1 MEQFFAREAKSN
13 MPLQLLKKVWGIKI
27 ISPNSCYQSNQMI
40 IPSAISQER
49 LISKANYILP
59 EKKSMNSYAGDILL
73 LVQIPL
79 ALAFT
84 SVHYCLNELI
94 DFDQTGINTLLR
106 GGDELFRFWWPL
118 KCLIRYWQY
127 ENMSSSSP
135 QLIGILASTG

>member
-1 MEQFFAREAKSN
+1 
-13 MPLQLLKKVWGIKI
+13 
-27 ISPNSCYQSNQMI
+27 MI

-84 SVHYCLNELI
+84 SVRYCLNESI

-106 GGDELFRFWWPL
+106 GGEELIRFW
-118 KCLIRYWQY
+118 
-127 ENMSSSSP
+127 
-135 QLIGILASTG
+135 